1 MARDSTTP
9 PGGCARRRRIHD
21 DPAVPPN
28 LVILLPPSEGKLPGG
43 GGRFRTGAGSF
54 GPALRGAR
62 NEVIAALAAADGGTE
77 ALLGVSGRH
86 LDRALAANRLVALG
100 RAPVVPAI
108 ARYTG
113 VVHDHA
119 GLADVPGA
127 AGAVVIFSGLLG
139 LVAPG
144 DAVPDYRLKMGASLA
159 PLGKLSTWW
168 RPRLSPVL
176 NRRLRGADVVDLL
189 PQEHAAAWEPAPRR
203 YASLHRVRFRD
214 ADGAAGGHDAKAAK
228 GLLARHLL
236 TSDVSVAEALA
247 SFQHPRFALELGP

>member
-1 MARDSTTP
+1 
-9 PGGCARRRRIHD
+9 
-21 DPAVPPN
+21 VPPS

-54 GPALRGAR
+54 GPALRGSR
-62 NEVIAALAAADGGTE
+62 NEVIAALAAAGGGSE

-86 LDRALAANRLVALG
+86 LDRALAANLLVIAG
-100 RAPVVPAI
+100 RAPVVPALE
-108 ARYTG
+108 RYSG
-113 VVHDHA
+113 VVHGHA

-127 AGAVVIFSGLLG
+127 DEAVVILSGLLG

-144 DAVPDYRLKMGASLA
+144 DGVPDYRLKMGASLP

-176 NRRLRGADVVDLL
+176 NRRLRGVDVVDLL
-189 PQEHAAAWEPAPRR
+189 PQEHAAAWEPVPRR

-236 TSDVSVAEALA
+236 TSGEPVAEALA
-247 SFQHPRFALELGP
+247 SFRHPRFTLELGS

>member
-1 MARDSTTP
+1 MP
-9 PGGCARRRRIHD
+9 PSLR
-21 DPAVPPN
+21 
-28 LVILLPPSEGKLPGG
+28 ILLPPSEGKLPGG

-62 NEVIAALAAADGGTE
+62 NEVIAALAAVAGGDAT
-77 ALLGVSGRH
+77 LLGVSGRH
-86 LDRALAANRLVALG
+86 LDRALAANLLVAAG
-100 RAPVVPAI
+100 RAPVVPAF

-119 GLADVPGA
+119 GLRDVPGA
-127 AGAVVIFSGLLG
+127 AEGVVIFSALLG

-144 DAVPDYRLKMGASLA
+144 DPVPDYRLKMGASLP
-159 PLGKLSTWW
+159 PLGRLSSWW
-168 RPRLSPVL
+168 RPRLTDVL

-189 PQEHAAAWEPAPRR
+189 PQEHAAAWDPVPHR

-214 ADGAAGGHDAKAAK
+214 AGGAAVGHDAKAAK

-236 TSDVSVAEALA
+236 LSEAPVAAALA
-247 SFQHPRFALELGP
+247 SFRHPRFTIEVES